1 MREADTLQQR
11 DQPQNRDDRLHYACR
26 KTVNWTRM
34 KGVSGYRVYRSYSAN
49 SGYSLLK
56 TLPASATSIRLTG
69 LTATRRYIAI
79 IPYKTVK
86 GVKYNLPYD
95 VFSVYRK
102 YY

>member
-1 MREADTLQQR
+1 
-11 DQPQNRDDRLHYACR
+11 
-26 KTVNWTRM
+26 M

-79 IPYKTVK
+79 IPYKTVN